1 MRAASAALVLMAAL
15 VIGLPVLDP
24 AAEMAKHRFLFIVG
38 INHSGTSL
46 FKLLWGR
53 HPDATDMLGVGTLEN
68 EGQFG
73 QTVYPVGL
81 TLFASC
87 ERRVLPFW
95 SICCCYSGV
104 MTS

>member
-1 MRAASAALVLMAAL
+1 MRAATVLVLMASL
-15 VIGLPVLDP
+15 VLALPVLDP
-24 AAEMAKHRFLFIVG
+24 AAEMARHRFLFIVG

-73 QTVYPVGL
+73 QTVYPVRW
-81 TLFASC
+81 TRCRSLFVEQS
-87 ERRVLPFW
+87 LL
-95 SICCCYSGV
+95 CCIFV
-104 MTS
+104 TTV